1 MVGHV
6 WAPSLDKSTCFF
18 RVKGSA
24 SKDSG
29 MYVFLSE
36 ATFPAQSSGLV
47 VSLVSIL
54 LAAAWLWYL
63 VR

>member
-1 MVGHV
+1 
-6 WAPSLDKSTCFF
+6 
-18 RVKGSA
+18 
-24 SKDSG
+24 

-36 ATFPAQSSGLV
+36 ATFPAQASGLV
-47 VSLVSIL
+47 VGVVSIL

>member
-1 MVGHV
+1 
-6 WAPSLDKSTCFF
+6 
-18 RVKGSA
+18 
-24 SKDSG
+24 
-29 MYVFLSE
+29 MYVLLSE